1 MESGI
6 SFFFFLSKAMI
17 NTKYKIVV
25 IFGMRC
31 RESWLE
37 YTGRLSGPGYVL
49 ASLFGNA
56 LVGFIGIYLI
66 TLHNLYQ
73 L

>member
-1 MESGI
+1 MGSGI
-6 SFFFFLSKAMI
+6 SFFLSKAMI
-17 NTKYKIVV
+17 NTKYKVV
-25 IFGMRC
+25 VFFGMRYG
-31 RESWLE
+31 ESWLE
-37 YTGRLSGPGYVL
+37 YTGRLSGLGYVPVPV
-49 ASLFGNA
+49 FGNA